1 MAEGL
6 TQLCDVCNRLRSSL
20 FWSPKSKIM
29 SNITQLILASLTGVA
44 VALIATYMSSRWRPL
59 WRPSLESYAPGFNLV
74 LAPPKAL
81 EEKSP
86 LQGEALQALNVAL
99 EMLHEGKKDKAL
111 KLFKQATALS
121 PHHPDIL
128 LHYGEFL
135 EEDDVIHAEHLYAR
149 ALAVNPGHSRALA
162 NRVRTL
168 PKVRQLDQEMLD
180 KIDSKRDELFRIPKG
195 SLAMKRAVT
204 EAYYQHIYHSNAIE
218 GNTMTLSMTRAIV
231 ETRMAVPGKSIL
243 EHNEVVGLDE
253 AMKFVNGSLLQK
265 QEKITVDDILEI
277 HRRVLGHAHPL
288 EAGRYRKTQVYV
300 SDHVPPSPDDVE
312 KHMEEFNGWLL
323 SREPEILHPIEFA
336 ALAHYK
342 LVFIHPFTD
351 GNGRTARL
359 LMNSVLMRAGFPP
372 VIIRFQDRH
381 EYYEHLDHANHGD
394 VRPFVRFVARCTE
407 RTIDEYLSVTTIYPV
422 GHIKHPELTDAHDS
436 HEESMY

>member
-1 MAEGL
+1 
-6 TQLCDVCNRLRSSL
+6 
-20 FWSPKSKIM
+20 M
-29 SNITQLILASLTGVA
+29 SNVVHLILASLTGVA
-44 VALIATYMSSRWRPL
+44 VALIATYLPPIWRPV
-59 WRPSLESYAPGFNLV
+59 WIPSFESYAPGFNLV
-74 LAPPKAL
+74 LAPEKAL
-81 EEKSP
+81 LEKSP
-86 LQGEALQALNVAL
+86 LEGEALQALNVAL
-99 EMLHEGKKDKAL
+99 EMLKERKRDKAL

-149 ALAVNPGHSRALA
+149 ALAVSPGNSRALA
-162 NRVRTL
+162 NRGRTL

-243 EHNEVVGLDE
+243 EHNEVLGLDE

-265 QEKITVDDILEI
+265 QERVTVDDILEI

-300 SDHVPPSPDDVE
+300 SDHVPPSPEEVE
-312 KHMEEFNGWLL
+312 KHMEEFNSWLL
-323 SREPEILHPIEFA
+323 SREPEMLHPIEFA

-372 VIIRFQDRH
+372 VIIRFQDRY
-381 EYYEHLDHANHGD
+381 EYYEHLNHANHGD
-394 VRPFVRFVARCTE
+394 VRPFIRFVARCTQ
-407 RTIDEYLSVTTIYPV
+407 RTIEEYLSAITIYPV
-422 GHIKHPELTDAHDS
+422 GHLKHPELTDS
-436 HEESMY
+436 HEESAQ

>member
-1 MAEGL
+1 MADGM
-6 TQLCDVCNRLRSSL
+6 TQLCDLCKRLRSSSFL
-20 FWSPKSKIM
+20 STKSKNM
-29 SNITQLILASLTGVA
+29 SNVVHLILASLTGVA
-44 VALIATYMSSRWRPL
+44 VALIATYLPPIWRPV
-59 WRPSLESYAPGFNLV
+59 WIPSFESYAPGFNLV
-74 LAPPKAL
+74 LAPEKAL
-81 EEKSP
+81 LEKSP
-86 LQGEALQALNVAL
+86 LEGEALQALNVAL
-99 EMLHEGKKDKAL
+99 EMLKERKRDKAL

-149 ALAVNPGHSRALA
+149 ALAVSPGNSRALA
-162 NRVRTL
+162 NRGRTL

-243 EHNEVVGLDE
+243 EHNEVLGLDE

-265 QEKITVDDILEI
+265 QERVTVDDILEI

-300 SDHVPPSPDDVE
+300 SDHVPPSPEEVE
-312 KHMEEFNGWLL
+312 KHMEEFNSWLL
-323 SREPEILHPIEFA
+323 SREPEMLHPIEFA

-372 VIIRFQDRH
+372 VIIRFQDRY
-381 EYYEHLDHANHGD
+381 EYYEHLNHANHGD
-394 VRPFVRFVARCTE
+394 VRPFIRFVARCTH
-407 RTIDEYLSVTTIYPV
+407 RTIEEYLSATTIYPV
-422 GHIKHPELTDAHDS
+422 GHLKHPELTDS
-436 HEESMY
+436 HEESAQ

>member
-1 MAEGL
+1 MTLGHYSPVRL
-6 TQLCDVCNRLRSSL
+6 THSFSKRLFYVCR
-20 FWSPKSKIM
+20 PKQTKM
-29 SNITQLILASLTGVA
+29 TFLVCFKG
-44 VALIATYMSSRWRPL
+44 PL
-59 WRPSLESYAPGFNLV
+59 E
-74 LAPPKAL
+74 
-81 EEKSP
+81 
-86 LQGEALQALNVAL
+86 GEALQALNVAL
-99 EMLHEGKKDKAL
+99 EMLKERKRDKAL

-149 ALAVNPGHSRALA
+149 ALAVSPGNSRALA
-162 NRVRTL
+162 NRGRTL

-243 EHNEVVGLDE
+243 EHNEVLGLDE

-265 QEKITVDDILEI
+265 QERVTVDDILEI

-300 SDHVPPSPDDVE
+300 SDHVPPSPEEVE
-312 KHMEEFNGWLL
+312 KHMEEFNSWLL

-372 VIIRFQDRH
+372 VIIRFQDRY
-381 EYYEHLDHANHGD
+381 EYYEHLNHANHGD
-394 VRPFVRFVARCTE
+394 VRPFIRFVARCTQ
-407 RTIDEYLSVTTIYPV
+407 RTIEEYLSATTIYPV
-422 GHIKHPELTDAHDS
+422 GHLKHPELTDS
-436 HEESMY
+436 HEESAQ

>member
-1 MAEGL
+1 MADGM
-6 TQLCDVCNRLRSSL
+6 TQLCDLCKRLRSSSFL
-20 FWSPKSKIM
+20 STKSKNM
-29 SNITQLILASLTGVA
+29 SNVVHLILASLTGVA
-44 VALIATYMSSRWRPL
+44 VALIATYLPPIWRPV
-59 WRPSLESYAPGFNLV
+59 WIPSFESYAPGFNLV
-74 LAPPKAL
+74 LAPEKAL
-81 EEKSP
+81 LEKSP
-86 LQGEALQALNVAL
+86 LEGEALQALNVAL
-99 EMLHEGKKDKAL
+99 EMLKERKRDKAL

-149 ALAVNPGHSRALA
+149 ALAVSPGNSRALA
-162 NRVRTL
+162 NRGRTL

-243 EHNEVVGLDE
+243 EHNEVLGLDE

-265 QEKITVDDILEI
+265 QERVTVDDILEI

-300 SDHVPPSPDDVE
+300 SDHVPPSPEEVE
-312 KHMEEFNGWLL
+312 KHMEEFNSWLL
-323 SREPEILHPIEFA
+323 SREPEMLHPIEFA

-372 VIIRFQDRH
+372 VIIRFQDRY
-381 EYYEHLDHANHGD
+381 EYYEHLNHANHGD
-394 VRPFVRFVARCTE
+394 VRPFIRFVARCTQ
-407 RTIDEYLSVTTIYPV
+407 RTIEEYLSATTIYPV
-422 GHIKHPELTDAHDS
+422 GHLKHPELTDS
-436 HEESMY
+436 HEESAQ

>member
-1 MAEGL
+1 M
-6 TQLCDVCNRLRSSL
+6 TQLCDLCKRLRSSSFL
-20 FWSPKSKIM
+20 STKSKNM
-29 SNITQLILASLTGVA
+29 SNVVHLILASLTGVA
-44 VALIATYMSSRWRPL
+44 VALIATYLPPIWRPV
-59 WRPSLESYAPGFNLV
+59 WIPSFESYAPGFNLV
-74 LAPPKAL
+74 LAPEKAL
-81 EEKSP
+81 LEKSP
-86 LQGEALQALNVAL
+86 LEGEALQALNVAL
-99 EMLHEGKKDKAL
+99 EMLKERKRDKAL

-149 ALAVNPGHSRALA
+149 ALAVSPGNSRALA
-162 NRVRTL
+162 NRGRTL

-243 EHNEVVGLDE
+243 EHNEVLGLDE

-265 QEKITVDDILEI
+265 QERVTVDDILEI

-300 SDHVPPSPDDVE
+300 SDHVPPSPEEVE
-312 KHMEEFNGWLL
+312 KHMEEFNSWLL
-323 SREPEILHPIEFA
+323 SREPEMLHPIEFA

-372 VIIRFQDRH
+372 VIIRFQDRY
-381 EYYEHLDHANHGD
+381 EYYEHLNHANHGD
-394 VRPFVRFVARCTE
+394 VRPFIRFVARCTQ
-407 RTIDEYLSVTTIYPV
+407 RTIEEYLSAITIYPV
-422 GHIKHPELTDAHDS
+422 GHLKHPELTDS
-436 HEESMY
+436 HEESAQ

>member
-1 MAEGL
+1 MTSGHYSPVRL
-6 TQLCDVCNRLRSSL
+6 THSFSKRLLYVCR
-20 FWSPKSKIM
+20 PKPTKM
-29 SNITQLILASLTGVA
+29 TFLVCFKG
-44 VALIATYMSSRWRPL
+44 PL
-59 WRPSLESYAPGFNLV
+59 E
-74 LAPPKAL
+74 
-81 EEKSP
+81 
-86 LQGEALQALNVAL
+86 GEALQALNVAL
-99 EMLHEGKKDKAL
+99 EMLKERKRDKAL

-149 ALAVNPGHSRALA
+149 ALAVSPGNSRALA
-162 NRVRTL
+162 NRGRTL

-243 EHNEVVGLDE
+243 EHNEVLGLDE

-265 QEKITVDDILEI
+265 QERVTVDDILEI

-300 SDHVPPSPDDVE
+300 SDHVPPSPEEVE
-312 KHMEEFNGWLL
+312 KHMEEFNSWLL

-372 VIIRFQDRH
+372 VIIRFQDRY
-381 EYYEHLDHANHGD
+381 EYYEHLNHANHGD
-394 VRPFVRFVARCTE
+394 VRPFIRFVARCTQ
-407 RTIDEYLSVTTIYPV
+407 RTIEEYLSATTIYPV
-422 GHIKHPELTDAHDS
+422 GHLKHPELTDS
-436 HEESMY
+436 HEESAQ

>member
-1 MAEGL
+1 
-6 TQLCDVCNRLRSSL
+6 
-20 FWSPKSKIM
+20 M
-29 SNITQLILASLTGVA
+29 SNVVHLILASLTGVA
-44 VALIATYMSSRWRPL
+44 VALIATYLPPIWRPV
-59 WRPSLESYAPGFNLV
+59 WTPSFESYAPGFNLV
-74 LAPPKAL
+74 LAPEKAL
-81 EEKSP
+81 LEKSP
-86 LQGEALQALNVAL
+86 LEGEALQALNVAL
-99 EMLHEGKKDKAL
+99 EMLKERKRDKAL

-149 ALAVNPGHSRALA
+149 ALAVSPGNSRALA
-162 NRVRTL
+162 NRGRTL

-243 EHNEVVGLDE
+243 EHNEVLGLDE

-265 QEKITVDDILEI
+265 QERVTVDDILEI

-300 SDHVPPSPDDVE
+300 SDHVPPSPEEVE
-312 KHMEEFNGWLL
+312 KHMEEFNSWLL
-323 SREPEILHPIEFA
+323 SREPEMLHPIEFA

-372 VIIRFQDRH
+372 VIIRFQDRY
-381 EYYEHLDHANHGD
+381 EYYEHLNHANHGD
-394 VRPFVRFVARCTE
+394 VRPFIRFVARCTQ
-407 RTIDEYLSVTTIYPV
+407 RTIEEYLSAITIYPV
-422 GHIKHPELTDAHDS
+422 GHLKHPELTDS
-436 HEESMY
+436 HEESAQ